1 MTARVVNRRLRLLV
15 AVFALAFAAVFVRA
29 GWLQAVRAGPLD
41 ELAAG
46 QHRRAITL
54 PARRGTIYDRTGVE
68 LALGERAVT
77 VYANPMQIRNPRAV
91 AATVGRTLGE
101 DPARILELL
110 SDRSRGFVYLARK
123 AEPYL
128 AEALRREEIVGIGFV
143 PEERRTYPLRGIASE
158 VIGYAGTDNH
168 GLSGV
173 ELGLEHVLAGR
184 DGRRTVVRDPF
195 GNSLDVIDASEA
207 VDGRDVHLTLD
218 NTLQRHVE
226 RVLAATR
233 ERWKARAT
241 SAVVLDPRTGGVLAM
256 AVEPGFDGNRY
267 PAVPRHLQRNRAVTD
282 TYEPG
287 STFKVVTLAAALESG
302 MVSPTTSYTLP
313 PTIRVSDRV
322 IHESTER
329 DTETM
334 TVAEILSQSSNV
346 GTVTL
351 ALGLGRERLSE
362 WIDRFGFGDRTG
374 IEYPGETRGI
384 VVPLERW
391 SGSSIGNMPI
401 GHGIA
406 VTPIQMATA
415 YAAIAN
421 DGVAIQPHLVERTE
435 GEAPPRRAQR
445 RIISTT
451 VARQLTGM
459 LRGVVE
465 DGSGIEARV
474 PGYFVAGKTGTAAK
488 PDPVNGGYS
497 ETRYVGSFV
506 GFVPAND
513 PRLVILVT
521 VDEPRRTIW
530 GGTVAAPAFRDIAT
544 FALRYLQAPPD
555 VPAEVEGAAGSG

>member
-1 MTARVVNRRLRLLV
+1 MTARLANRRLRLLV
-15 AVFALAFAAVFVRA
+15 ALFALAFAAVFLRA
-29 GWLQAVRAGPLD
+29 GWLQAVRAGSLG
-41 ELAAG
+41 ELGAG
-46 QHRRAITL
+46 QHRQSITV
-54 PARRGTIYDRTGVE
+54 PAHRGTIYDRNGVE
-68 LALGERAVT
+68 LALGERTVT
-77 VYANPMQIRNPRAV
+77 VYANPMQIRDPRAV
-91 AATVGRTLGE
+91 AMAVGRTLGE

-110 SDRSRGFVYLARK
+110 SDRSRGFVYLVRK
-123 AEPYL
+123 ADAHL
-128 AEALRREEIVGIGFV
+128 AETLRRQEIVGIGFF
-143 PEERRTYPLRGIASE
+143 PEERRTYPLRDVASE

-168 GLSGV
+168 GLSGL
-173 ELGLEHVLAGR
+173 ELSLERVLAGR

-207 VDGRDVHLTLD
+207 EDGRDVHLTLD

-233 ERWKARAT
+233 ERWRARAT

-267 PAVPRHLQRNRAVTD
+267 ADVHRELQRNRAVTD

-287 STFKVVTLAAALESG
+287 STLKVVTLAAVLESG

-313 PTIRVSDRV
+313 PSIQVSDRV

-329 DTETM
+329 GTETM

-351 ALGLGRERLSE
+351 ALGLGRERLAE
-362 WIDRFGFGDRTG
+362 WIDRFGFGHRTG
-374 IEYPGETRGI
+374 IEYPGETPGI
-384 VVPLERW
+384 VVPVEQW
-391 SGSSIGNMPI
+391 SGSSIGTMPI

-421 DGVAIQPHLVERTE
+421 DGVAPQPHVVERVE
-435 GEAPPRRAQR
+435 GEPPPRRGRR

-465 DGSGIEARV
+465 DGSGTEARV

-488 PDPVNGGYS
+488 PDRVNGGYS
-497 ETRYVGSFV
+497 DTRYVGSFV

-513 PRLVILVT
+513 ARLVVLVT
-521 VDEPRRTIW
+521 VDEPQRTIW
-530 GGTVAAPAFRDIAT
+530 GGTVAAPAFREIAQ
-544 FALRYLQAPPD
+544 FALRYLQVPPD
-555 VPAEVEGAAGSG
+555 VPAEAEGAAR